1 MTPTPEQ
8 IAAALAEYEQ
18 WPADLQWLFT
28 ADGAFDKIECRARAV
43 GVWMRHK
50 AAVAEAVAEAA
61 REAREQCV
69 REIRQSA
76 SDFEQEVSRSEIAD
90 AIDGR
95 GGE

>member
-1 MTPTPEQ
+1 MTRRIPDRATLR
-8 IAAALAEYEQ
+8 AALRESSVTEWYAVHYEH
-18 WPADLQWLFT
+18 LR
-28 ADGAFDKIECRARAV
+28 ECGPV
-43 GVWMRHK
+43 
-50 AAVAEAVAEAA
+50 EAA
-61 REAREQCV
+61 CV